1 MSEVKVNKISPRTA
15 CGTVTLGDSG
25 DTIAIGAGV
34 TTTGMGRTGTVDWQT
49 SDIKTGTFT
58 AADGEGYF
66 INTTSGGVTVNLP
79 AGAAGTIVSFAD
91 YARTWDSN
99 NVTVTPNG
107 SEKIGGVNANAS
119 LSTEGQSVTF
129 LYQDS
134 TQGWINIQ
142 DSTSAVAGTTFITAT
157 GGSVPAGTTDGDY
170 KYHKFTGPGTFCVAS
185 VSSCSANNAVDYLV
199 VGAGAGG
206 GAGSPNWTMGGGG
219 GAGGY
224 RTFVSTPTTS
234 PKNAPAGIT
243 VTVQGYPIV
252 VGGGGAGG
260 TPPCAA
266 QRGASGNVSS
276 GLGIPSAGGGGGGG
290 YSGPNSQLANSG
302 ASGGGGGN
310 ACSAP
315 GICGAAGNTPPV
327 SPPQGNTGGDANRAF
342 AGPSSS
348 TNMAGGGGGAKC
360 VGGDGVG
367 AGPVTPGAKG
377 GDGGAGEPNYI
388 TGSNV
393 TYAGGGGGGGAGVC
407 SGDNPGY
414 GGGGLGAAGGGG
426 NAATAGR
433 TLNCV
438 PWAPGSTGGAGTANT
453 GGGGGGGA
461 SVGDSVTPEF
471 GIGGGAGGSGVVII
485 RYKFQ

>member
-142 DSTSAVAGTTFITAT
+142 DSTSAVAGATFITAT
-157 GGSVPAGTTDGDY
+157 GGSVPAGTTDGNY

-185 VSSCSANNAVDYLV
+185 LSSCAANNVVDYMV
-199 VGAGAGG
+199 AAGGAGG
-206 GAGSPNWTMGGGG
+206 GSGIPNWTQGGGG

-234 PKNAPAGIT
+234 PKNAPAGVT

-252 VGGGGAGG
+252 VG
-260 TPPCAA
+260 
-266 QRGASGNVSS
+266 
-276 GLGIPSAGGGGGGG
+276 AGGGGGAATGCGNKGVNGSDASGLGITSTGG
-290 YSGPNSQLANSG
+290 GGGGTYSPPEFADAGG
-302 ASGGGGGN
+302 SGGGGGN
-310 ACSAP
+310 ACSSP
-315 GICGAAGNTPPV
+315 GTPGGAGNTPSQ
-327 SPPQGNTGGDANRAF
+327 SPPQGNNGGNANRPF
-342 AGPSSS
+342 AGPSSYQ
-348 TNMAGGGGGAKC
+348 NFAGGGGGANA
-360 VGGDGVG
+360 VGGNGGPTADCGTGGV
-367 AGPVTPGAKG
+367 
-377 GDGGAGEPNYI
+377 GGAGEPNYI

-393 TYAGGGGGGGAGVC
+393 TYGGGGGGGGAGVNSSDAPLGP
-407 SGDNPGY
+407 SG
-414 GGGGLGAAGGGG
+414 GGHGGLGGSGGGG
-426 NAATAGR
+426 NGATAGR

-438 PWAPGSTGGAGTANT
+438 TWTPGGAAQSAAVNTAS
-453 GGGGGGGA
+453 GGGGGA

-471 GIGGGAGGSGVVII
+471 AIAGGGGGSGIVII